1 MKGFR
6 NFKDTKV
13 NFNEKTLIIGANDI
27 GKSNLIYA
35 LRILLDKKNYL
46 KLIQNQKIQIFMFT
60 KKQMKSSYN

>member
-1 MKGFR
+1 MYITNVLMKGFR

-35 LRILLDKKNYL
+35 LRILLDKK
-46 KLIQNQKIQIFMFT
+46 II
-60 KKQMKSSYN
+60 